1 MKQSKLDLSASFHHK
16 RKAKKGKI
24 TLRTRLETEPNVSHE
39 LKKTKTIWTKL
50 SFHLSIFFAH
60 LWYSNYDYIIL
71 FVIVSF
77 LLRGMVIIDLVE
89 IKMEKELCYW
99 FVTILLQKLLL
110 SKTTKGNFFLIEPIQ
125 RKRKGSL
132 FQFVRKFFQ
141 KTNISV
147 CVTGGKKC

>member
-24 TLRTRLETEPNVSHE
+24 TLRTKLETEPNVSHE

-50 SFHLSIFFAH
+50 SFRLSIFFAH

-71 FVIVSF
+71 FVKVSF

-99 FVTILLQKLLL
+99 FVTIFLQKLLL
-110 SKTTKGNFFLIEPIQ
+110 SKNYQREFFFDRTNSRKKKGLIV
-125 RKRKGSL
+125 S
-132 FQFVRKFFQ
+132 VRTQIFSKD
-141 KTNISV
+141 
-147 CVTGGKKC
+147 